1 MSRHSALPN
10 TLKAWAREA
19 LDALEEAQAIA
30 AEQPDFA
37 PLDLF
42 KMAPSIG
49 AYYRGIDDEGLIE
62 QMFQHA
68 CGTVV
73 LIHEQVPEYR
83 ELPKRCFVHCY
94 MDAMLLIKAVKVV
107 LATPCELVTAVTG
120 DKEPPVP
127 LTRLNTTVWFF
138 TGLLLTS
145 RTIARTA
152 LDSPT
157 PIWAGNA

>member
-68 CGTVV
+68 CVA
-73 LIHEQVPEYR
+73 HFEN
-83 ELPKRCFVHCY
+83 
-94 MDAMLLIKAVKVV
+94 
-107 LATPCELVTAVTG
+107 
-120 DKEPPVP
+120 EPAQCHSV
-127 LTRLNTTVWFF
+127 
-138 TGLLLTS
+138 
-145 RTIARTA
+145 
-152 LDSPT
+152 
-157 PIWAGNA
+157 

>member
-1 MSRHSALPN
+1 MSFQIIDNIEVPASTSTR
-10 TLKAWAREA
+10 TRERGPFAQA

-94 MDAMLLIKAVKVV
+94 MDAMLLIKAVKLGKAEQVIDF
-107 LATPCELVTAVTG
+107 LEAKGKIEAWQP
-120 DKEPPVP
+120 
-127 LTRLNTTVWFF
+127 
-138 TGLLLTS
+138 
-145 RTIARTA
+145 
-152 LDSPT
+152 
-157 PIWAGNA
+157 